1 MPALSPL
8 NRALNQIP
16 RRAERQEGPQLHET
30 FVDSGVADV
39 LDMTDHQIL
48 YGRRGTGKTHAFGYL
63 ASEATSRGDI
73 AISIDL
79 RAAGSA
85 SSIFG
90 IDNESPI
97 PRATRMLIDLLNE
110 IRESLL

>member
-39 LDMTDHQIL
+39 LDMKDHQIL

-63 ASEATSRGDI
+63 ASERITRGDL
-73 AISIDL
+73 ALNIDL
-79 RAAGSA
+79 RTVGSPDGVLNSESAPAVDRAA
-85 SSIFG
+85 
-90 IDNESPI
+90 
-97 PRATRMLIDLLNE
+97 RL
-110 IRESLL
+110 